1 MGTQAPAPPQDAA
14 ATTQPDSIRH
24 EPHPRRAPK
33 PPAHERCPELDWLRT
48 AIVLGI
54 IPYHALILFM
64 AGSATVIAHPIA
76 SPLWP
81 LVIGSLDTWGIALI
95 FLLAGAS
102 ARFALQVRSSRVY
115 LWDRVLR
122 LLPPLVL
129 VELIFAPLRAY
140 FLLLS
145 NPSLASVS
153 LTPIANPER
162 LQNIFTF
169 FAQYWIALF
178 TTGSPI
184 VVRNPLAHLWFVPR
198 LMLVALITLPLFL
211 FLRGRWNGW
220 IDRVAPSRHHLA
232 ALLLGAGLLPALTV
246 ALLQPGWLHRLT
258 AGTPFV
264 EDWTIFSL
272 DLAMF
277 VFGYL
282 IYSSQ
287 RLRNAARA
295 VTTPALVGA
304 AACWIAVLVVRL
316 RGDVPAN
323 DYSPPYFLFVFVQ
336 IFAIWLLTLG
346 VLGFAMRYLSM
357 APSWQP
363 YLTTA
368 TFPVYVLHLPL
379 LTIIAYYLQVL
390 PVPRY
395 VQIVL
400 FTILTVAGSFALY
413 EYVVR
418 RTPGVRLLFG
428 LRRRTIA
435 GHDKP

>member
-1 MGTQAPAPPQDAA
+1 MGTQAPAPSHDE
-14 ATTQPDSIRH
+14 ATTQPRSIRREPRPTRAS
-24 EPHPRRAPK
+24 EPHV
-33 PPAHERCPELDWLRT
+33 HERCPELDWLRT

-54 IPYHALILFM
+54 IPYHALILFI
-64 AGSATVIAHPIA
+64 ASSATVIEHPIA

-81 LVIGSLDTWGIALI
+81 LVTGSLDTWGIGLI

-102 ARFALQVRSSRVY
+102 ARFALRVRSPRAY

-122 LLPPLVL
+122 LLPPLAL

-145 NPSLASVS
+145 NPDLASVS
-153 LTPIANPER
+153 PISIAHPER

-169 FAQYWIALF
+169 FAQYWITLV

-198 LMLVALITLPLFL
+198 LMLVALVTLPLFL
-211 FLRGRWNGW
+211 FLRGRWSGW
-220 IDRVAPSRHHLA
+220 IDRVAPSRPRLA

-246 ALLQPGWLHRLT
+246 AVLQPGWLHRLT

-264 EDWTIFSL
+264 EDWTILSL
-272 DLAMF
+272 DLVMF

-282 IYSSQ
+282 IYSSR
-287 RLRNAARA
+287 RLRDAVRA

-304 AACWIAVLVVRL
+304 AACWIAVFAVRL

-323 DYSPPYFLFVFVQ
+323 DYSPPYVVFVLVQ
-336 IFAIWLLTLG
+336 VSAIWLLTLG

-357 APSWQP
+357 TPSWQP

-379 LTIIAYYLQVL
+379 LTIIAYYLQAL
-390 PVPRY
+390 PIPWYAQV
-395 VQIVL
+395 VL

-428 LRRRTIA
+428 LRRRTID
-435 GHDKP
+435 GHGKP